1 MNKIISF
8 FDSVSKFLCG
18 IASDKYAHLLVSLVA
33 TFILGYIIHWFNTP
47 MDIAGGMAACA
58 VFILGFFK
66 EWIDEFRDNGTGF
79 GYADIVAN
87 AIGCLIGVIVTI
99 F

>member
-1 MNKIISF
+1 MNKIFSF
-8 FDSVSKFLCG
+8 FDGISKFLCG

-33 TFILGYIIHWFNTP
+33 TFILGYIIHWCNTP

-66 EWIDEFRDNGTGF
+66 EWYDNFTTGEF
-79 GYADIVAN
+79 GYKDILFD
-87 AIGCLIGVIVTI
+87 AIGCILGVIVTI

>member
-18 IASDKYAHLLVSLVA
+18 IASDKYAHLLVSLVG
-33 TFILGYIIHWFNTP
+33 TFILGHIIHWCNTP

-66 EWIDEFRDNGTGF
+66 EWYDNFTTGEF
-79 GYADIVAN
+79 GYKDILFD

>member
-8 FDSVSKFLCG
+8 FDSIATFLCG
-18 IASDKYAHLLVSLVA
+18 IQSDKYAHLLVSLVA
-33 TFILGYIIHWFNTP
+33 TFVLGYIIHWFNTP
-47 MDIAGGMAACA
+47 MDIAGGIAACA

-66 EWIDEFRDNGTGF
+66 EWIDEFRDSGTGF

-87 AIGCLIGVIVTI
+87 AIGCLLGVVVTI

>member
-8 FDSVSKFLCG
+8 FDGISKFLCG

-33 TFILGYIIHWFNTP
+33 TFVLGNI
-47 MDIAGGMAACA
+47 
-58 VFILGFFK
+58 K
-66 EWIDEFRDNGTGF
+66 
-79 GYADIVAN
+79 
-87 AIGCLIGVIVTI
+87 I

>member
-18 IASDKYAHLLVSLVA
+18 IASDKYAHILVCLVA
-33 TFILGYIIHWFNTP
+33 TFVLGHIIHWFDTP
-47 MDIAGGMAACA
+47 MDISAGMAACA

-66 EWIDEFRDNGTGF
+66 EWYDNFTTGEF
-79 GYADIVAN
+79 GYKDILFD
-87 AIGCLIGVIVTI
+87 AIGCLLGVIVTI

>member
-1 MNKIISF
+1 MNKILSF
-8 FDSVSKFLCG
+8 FDSVAKFLCG

-33 TFILGYIIHWFNTP
+33 TFVLGHIIHWFDTP

-66 EWIDEFRDNGTGF
+66 EWYDNFTTGEF
-79 GYADIVAN
+79 GYKNILFD

>member
-8 FDSVSKFLCG
+8 FDSVSKFLGG

-33 TFILGYIIHWFNTP
+33 TFVLRNI
-47 MDIAGGMAACA
+47 
-58 VFILGFFK
+58 K
-66 EWIDEFRDNGTGF
+66 
-79 GYADIVAN
+79 
-87 AIGCLIGVIVTI
+87 I

>member
-8 FDSVSKFLCG
+8 FDGIADFLCG
-18 IASDKYAHLLVSLVA
+18 IKSDKYAHLLVSLVA
-33 TFILGYIIHWFNTP
+33 TLVLSYIIHFFNTP
-47 MDIAGGMAACA
+47 MDIAAGMAACA

-66 EWIDEFRDNGTGF
+66 EWIDEFRDSGTGF

-87 AIGCLIGVIVTI
+87 AIGCLLGVVVTI

>member
-8 FDSVSKFLCG
+8 FDSIAAFLGG
-18 IASDKYAHLLVSLVA
+18 IASDKYAHLLVSLVSV
-33 TFILGYIIHWFNTP
+33 FILGYIIHWFNTP

-66 EWIDEFRDNGTGF
+66 EWYDNFTTGEF
-79 GYADIVAN
+79 GYKDILFD
-87 AIGCLIGVIVTI
+87 AIGCILGVVVTI

>member
-1 MNKIISF
+1 MNKILSF
-8 FDSVSKFLCG
+8 FDSIANFFGG

-33 TFILGYIIHWFNTP
+33 TFVLGYIIHFFNTP

-66 EWIDEFRDNGTGF
+66 EWYDNFTTGEF
-79 GYADIVAN
+79 GYKDILFD

>member
-8 FDSVSKFLCG
+8 FDSVAKFLCG

-33 TFILGYIIHWFNTP
+33 TFVLGYIIHFFNTP

-66 EWIDEFRDNGTGF
+66 EWIDEFRDCGTGF

-87 AIGCLIGVIVTI
+87 AIGCILGVIVTI